1 MFDSV
6 IEEIICRET
15 EYAVVL
21 NFQGTFHQDLINRI
35 LEQIRERILSTA
47 DSKKIV
53 SKVYGILYELMN
65 NILLHAHSIH
75 NKESYGFILLMKN
88 SLTYKIVSGN
98 FLEKKAFASME
109 SSIRVI
115 NAMNPEL
122 LNDEHTK
129 RMKQGLQEGKVG
141 EGLGF
146 VQLRKLADAS
156 LETHL
161 FDYSEQLSIYTVSC
175 LVNRACSTE

>member
-1 MFDSV
+1 MIELDNV
-6 IEEIICRET
+6 IEEIVKAEAD
-15 EYAVVL
+15 YSVVM
-21 NFQGTFHQDLINRI
+21 NFQGAFHQDLINRI

-65 NILLHAHSIH
+65 NILLHAHPID
-75 NKESYGFILLMKN
+75 NEESFGFILLLKN
-88 SLTYKIVSGN
+88 SSSYKIVSGN
-98 FLEKKAFASME
+98 FLPKNTFATME
-109 SSIRVI
+109 SSIQII
-115 NAMNPEL
+115 NAMTADL

-146 VQLRKLADAS
+146 VQLRKLADAP
-156 LETHL
+156 LMARL
-161 FDYSEQLSIYTVSC
+161 FNFSEQLSIYTVSC
-175 LVNRACSTE
+175 TVSRA